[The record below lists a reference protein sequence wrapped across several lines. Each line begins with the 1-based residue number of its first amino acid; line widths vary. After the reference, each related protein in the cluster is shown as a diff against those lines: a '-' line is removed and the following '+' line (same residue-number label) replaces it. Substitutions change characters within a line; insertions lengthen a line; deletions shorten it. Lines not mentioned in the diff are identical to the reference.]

1 MRKILRSISIFL
13 LATLLLCSCNT
24 NYYDVSENI
33 DSEDDVTIEKTSEE
47 ITTEE
52 PTTEEPTTEQIYLSD
67 ECDMVLADGYDNED
81 NYYELVATETED
93 FDGTKI
99 KIGVIK
105 NNEWSIKLTSKSEFI
120 SEEGLLRRYTGD
132 SNVTGSIYDDYAA
145 FYYIGNGC
153 FYYDNIILN
162 GNTNKYYTGNARPI
176 IQCKGLVS
184 SKINDTAEM
193 ICANDGKIL
202 LEDSYDSFSILDTNT
217 MKVKSISSPKD
228 YNMHAFPYSEG
239 LIAYLSFAFGK
250 AEVNGFYNVRGEKV
264 IDLSEYDLSDKVYEI
279 SGLGGSNIILQS
291 FVFEDGECTFYIAND
306 QGTDYQITI
315 DKKGKVIDSVQKD
328 F

>member
-105 NNEWSIKLTSKSEFI
+105 NNEWSIKLTSK
-120 SEEGLLRRYTGD
+120 
-132 SNVTGSIYDDYAA
+132 
-145 FYYIGNGC
+145 
-153 FYYDNIILN
+153 
-162 GNTNKYYTGNARPI
+162 
-176 IQCKGLVS
+176 
-184 SKINDTAEM
+184 
-193 ICANDGKIL
+193 
-202 LEDSYDSFSILDTNT
+202 
-217 MKVKSISSPKD
+217 
-228 YNMHAFPYSEG
+228 
-239 LIAYLSFAFGK
+239 
-250 AEVNGFYNVRGEKV
+250 
-264 IDLSEYDLSDKVYEI
+264 
-279 SGLGGSNIILQS
+279 
-291 FVFEDGECTFYIAND
+291 
-306 QGTDYQITI
+306 
-315 DKKGKVIDSVQKD
+315 
-328 F
+328 